1 MTGIQIFMLAG
12 GVITE
17 IWGCFDARGPMQQLG
32 ATLTMPGQ
40 ATKEP
45 EEWCCPQSMTSV
57 R

>member
-17 IWGCFDARGPMQQLG
+17 IWGCFDARGAMQQLG

-45 EEWCCPQSMTSV
+45 EEWCCPQSITPV